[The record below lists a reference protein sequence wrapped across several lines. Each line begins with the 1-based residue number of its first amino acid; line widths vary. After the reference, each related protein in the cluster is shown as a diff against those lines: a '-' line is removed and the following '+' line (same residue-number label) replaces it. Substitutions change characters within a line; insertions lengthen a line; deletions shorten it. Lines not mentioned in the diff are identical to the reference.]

1 MATRYWVGFSGRWNS
16 VTTTNWSTTS
26 GGVGGASAPTSADDV
41 IFNSASS
48 GISYVVD
55 CESGAVCKSITTT
68 APAVGTLTFKPYNT
82 PAFTVFNGDMNIH
95 AACLYDNSSG
105 FFYISHTPTA
115 AGTYTVTFNS
125 PGTSTQIVL
134 YTFTQA
140 SASTT
145 LNFCNS
151 NTATFRQIDISVGG
165 TFISTNAVLANGDS
179 ALGSVFSCTFGGGAT
194 SVTMTGTTLNMTGS
208 TTQVLTIGGSTT
220 STWAIST
227 LAVNMTGFRQEYPI
241 GNILSIGRDSAT
253 QPTAM
258 GAVTFSNCA
267 GNAWFARAS
276 TLGFS
281 NTPGLT
287 NNKITLATALTTSG
301 ALTLDSDSVLNNPSY
316 AVSIGGIT
324 TLAGN
329 ASIYSTS
336 NSASTTFTGAV
347 TIANKGINPPTA
359 STANTTTAFGT
370 FAFLNGVTL
379 TPTGTNSS
387 YLLANIISADAITAT
402 NTFINATTSLTVN
415 GGVGKA
421 FSYTVNASAI
431 PVLVIRQTIASG
443 LYAFGT
449 YEYPCISAT
458 SASITTP
465 TTSFVGTNVRR
476 VVYGLPRSIYK
487 TSNNTLTISGSTPTL
502 TNVTFLGT
510 SINAGAT
517 NYTGTRL
524 GTDGLSNGFLP
535 ATGVQKFVVTAVA
548 ADIDTAIWAL
558 TSGGATSADNYP
570 LPQDTIIYG
579 VSSNNNF
586 VGYSGQIH
594 IGSFDKSVVGNFLG
608 SSAGVAGITY
618 CYGSAIGTAS
628 GISGTTLLQLAQS
641 GLTSRYVT
649 QSGGN
654 SFPDLVLDAG
664 NSTTAVVSGT
674 FGSNFYALSGT
685 NDYLSGAVLGL
696 SNGVVYFYS
705 GSHTA
710 QAVTFRGQ
718 TFTIEVGV
726 VFPSSNYTV
735 EASTDTTGTLSYT
748 NSAPT
753 TALNGSLS
761 LTRNIFTGNTTI
773 TGTTSTN
780 PLKSLT
786 LINTVGSPFCT
797 VSLASA
803 DIYVEALTNGTN
815 SGWNISGGGGVRGFV
830 KTNGGTASIANVFVN
845 NVTAS
850 PANTFFATGTST
862 LTGTTTGW
870 TLGAAP
876 ASPPSGGFLFI

>member
-1 MATRYWVGFSGRWNS
+1 
-16 VTTTNWSTTS
+16 
-26 GGVGGASAPTSADDV
+26 
-41 IFNSASS
+41 
-48 GISYVVD
+48 
-55 CESGAVCKSITTT
+55 
-68 APAVGTLTFKPYNT
+68 LT
-82 PAFTVFNGDMNIH
+82 
-95 AACLYDNSSG
+95 
-105 FFYISHTPTA
+105 
-115 AGTYTVTFNS
+115 
-125 PGTSTQIVL
+125 
-134 YTFTQA
+134 
-140 SASTT
+140 
-145 LNFCNS
+145 
-151 NTATFRQIDISVGG
+151 
-165 TFISTNAVLANGDS
+165 
-179 ALGSVFSCTFGGGAT
+179 
-194 SVTMTGTTLNMTGS
+194 
-208 TTQVLTIGGSTT
+208 
-220 STWAIST
+220 
-227 LAVNMTGFRQEYPI
+227 
-241 GNILSIGRDSAT
+241 
-253 QPTAM
+253 
-258 GAVTFSNCA
+258 
-267 GNAWFARAS
+267 
-276 TLGFS
+276 
-281 NTPGLT
+281 
-287 NNKITLATALTTSG
+287 
-301 ALTLDSDSVLNNPSY
+301 
-316 AVSIGGIT
+316 
-324 TLAGN
+324 GN

-347 TIANKGINPPTA
+347 TIADKGINPPITD
-359 STANTTTAFGT
+359 TPNTTTALGT
-370 FAFLNGVTL
+370 FVFSNGVTL

-431 PVLVIRQTIASG
+431 PVRVIRQATV
-443 LYAFGT
+443 LYYTVYGT

-458 SASITTP
+458 TASITTP

-476 VVYGLPRSIYK
+476 VVYGQPRSSTK
-487 TSNNTLTISGSTPTL
+487 TVNDTLTISGSTPTF

-608 SSAGVAGITY
+608 SSTGTAGITY

-628 GISGTTLLQLAQS
+628 GISGTSTLQLTQS
-641 GLTSRYVT
+641 ALTSRYVT
-649 QSGGN
+649 QSGGS
-654 SFPDLVLDAG
+654 SFPQLVLDAG

-674 FGSNFYALSGT
+674 FGGSLYAMSGT
-685 NDYLSGAVLGL
+685 NDYLSGSMFGG
-696 SNGVVYFYS
+696 SSFVVYFYS

-710 QAVTFRGQ
+710 QAVTFSGK

-726 VFPSSNYTV
+726 VFPSSNYIV
-735 EASTDTTGTLSYT
+735 EATTDLTGALSYT

-761 LTRNIFTGNTTI
+761 LTRNPFLVNNLGNTTI

-786 LINTVGSPFCT
+786 LINTVGSLFCT

-803 DIYVEALTNGTN
+803 DIYVESLTNGTN
-815 SGWNISGGGGVRGFV
+815 LGWNISGGGGVRGFV

-850 PANTFFATGTST
+850 PASTFFATGTST

-876 ASPPSGGFLFI
+876 ASPPSGGFLFF